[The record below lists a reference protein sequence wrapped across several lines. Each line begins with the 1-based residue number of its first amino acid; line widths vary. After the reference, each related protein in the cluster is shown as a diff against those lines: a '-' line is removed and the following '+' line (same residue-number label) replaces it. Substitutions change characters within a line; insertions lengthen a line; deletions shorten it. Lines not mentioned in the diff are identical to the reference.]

1 MPIFPRLRRS
11 RPELRYG
18 VPRGVC
24 VYAIG
29 DVHGCLEPLERLL
42 EKIERDLRTH
52 DFQSHLV
59 LLGDLID
66 RGPQSAGVIERLRH
80 APAPVD
86 RVHFVMGNHE
96 ESMLNCLAGDIRA
109 YEPWLR
115 YGGVETLQSYGLDS
129 HDILAEGFDVGAAIK
144 AAVPA
149 SHRNFIRKFK
159 DQVRIGDCLFVHAGI
174 RPGIPLDQQVPA
186 DLHWIRKEFLG
197 DASDHGVTVIHG
209 HTIVPRVQVRTN
221 RVAVDTGC
229 YLTGELSA
237 VRVERTAVSILTS

>member
-1 MPIFPRLRRS
+1 MPILTRLRRS
-11 RPELRYG
+11 LPELRYG
-18 VPRGVC
+18 VPPGVC

-42 EKIERDLRTH
+42 EKIGRDLRTH
-52 DFQSHLV
+52 DLQSHLV

-66 RGPQSAGVIERLRH
+66 RGAQSAGVIERLRH

-96 ESMLNCLAGDIRA
+96 EAMLKCLAGDTRA

-115 YGGVETLQSYGLDS
+115 YGGVETLQSYGLDGD
-129 HDILAEGFDVGAAIK
+129 DILAEGFDVAVALRRV
-144 AAVPA
+144 VPA
-149 SHRNFIRKFK
+149 AHRNFIRKFQ

-174 RPGIPLDQQVPA
+174 RPGVPLEQQVPA
-186 DLHWIRKEFLG
+186 DLRWIRKEFLG

-209 HTIVPRVQVRTN
+209 HTIVPKVQVRAN

-237 VRVERTAVSILTS
+237 VRMERTAVNILTS